1 MKSPMAFGEKN
12 TANWTRVFTL
22 AMVVLFV
29 VFFTQV
35 VAHTHQSGQHE
46 TTCQV
51 CQAAHLGSTLPS
63 GTLSLSITP
72 QCAGYVEPFV
82 AAYHD
87 EFFFHDSPS
96 RAPPSF
102 LL

>member
-1 MKSPMAFGEKN
+1 MKSSMAFRGKR
-12 TANWTRVFTL
+12 TKDCTRVFTL
-22 AMVVLFV
+22 VMAVLFV
-29 VFFTQV
+29 GFVTQV
-35 VAHTHQSGQHE
+35 VAHTHQSGQPE

-51 CQAAHLGSTLPS
+51 CQAAHLASTLPS
-63 GTLSLSITP
+63 EVLSLSITP

-102 LL
+102 PL

>member
-1 MKSPMAFGEKN
+1 MAFEGKTIGN
-12 TANWTRVFTL
+12 GTRVL
-22 AMVVLFV
+22 ALALAVLFV
-29 VFFTQV
+29 AFLTQV
-35 VAHTHQSGQHE
+35 ATHTHQNGHNE

-51 CQAAHLGSTLPS
+51 CQAAHLGSILVP
-63 GTLSLSITP
+63 GTLSLLVAP
-72 QCAGYVEPFV
+72 QSVGYVEPFV

-102 LL
+102 SA

>member
-1 MKSPMAFGEKN
+1 MAFRVKN
-12 TANWTRVFTL
+12 TTNWTRVLTL
-22 AMVVLFV
+22 VTVVLFFGFV
-29 VFFTQV
+29 TQV
-35 VAHTHQSGQHE
+35 VAHTHQSGQPE

-63 GTLSLSITP
+63 ETLSLSVTP
-72 QCAGYVEPFV
+72 QCAGYVEPLV

-102 LL
+102 PL